1 MRLRRPDDLANDPLT
16 HLMTGRLIGA
26 SEMTAR
32 YIQVHG
38 DEHMQQMGD
47 RLDEIL
53 TYFFENHASRTME
66 VGKEMERR
74 KQ

>member
-1 MRLRRPDDLANDPLT
+1 MRLRRPDDMLNDPLT

-26 SEMTAR
+26 AEMTAR
-32 YIQVHG
+32 YLQIHG
-38 DEHMQQMGD
+38 DEQAKQVGH
-47 RLDEIL
+47 RLDDIL
-53 TYFFENHASRTME
+53 EFFFENHANRTVE